1 MELSPQGI
9 ANGAGSAANE
19 LRRVLVIDDDDCI
32 GAAIQA
38 ILAGRRCETVHES
51 RACAGI
57 QRLEQSAFD
66 VVMIDIFLKGLSGL
80 DAIEYIRRGSSIPII
95 AMSGFRLRSS
105 VDAVDY
111 LAMAAL
117 RGATFCMRKPFKSV
131 QLIEAVERN
140 SCARPIDPVKAHT
153 LPDGDNSKTAALH
166 AEAAYRA

>member
-1 MELSPQGI
+1 MELSPQWI
-9 ANGAGSAANE
+9 ANGAGASAAE

-66 VVMIDIFLKGLSGL
+66 VVLIDIFLKGLSGL

-117 RGATFCMRKPFKSV
+117 RGATLCMRKPFKSM
-131 QLIEAVERN
+131 QLIEAIERSGSVLSN
-140 SCARPIDPVKAHT
+140 QPH
-153 LPDGDNSKTAALH
+153 
-166 AEAAYRA
+166 

>member
-1 MELSPQGI
+1 MELSPQRI
-9 ANGAGSAANE
+9 ANGASASAVA

-32 GAAIQA
+32 GSAIQA
-38 ILAGRRCETVHES
+38 ILAGRGCETVHES

-57 QRLEQSAFD
+57 QRLEQSVFD

-80 DAIEYIRRGSSIPII
+80 DAIEYIRRGSSIPIV

-111 LAMAAL
+111 LAMAVL
-117 RGATFCMRKPFKSV
+117 RGATYCMRKPFKSV

-140 SCARPIDPVKAHT
+140 SSARSNWPC
-153 LPDGDNSKTAALH
+153 
-166 AEAAYRA
+166 

>member
-1 MELSPQGI
+1 MELSPQRI
-9 ANGAGSAANE
+9 ANGASASALE

-32 GAAIQA
+32 GTAIQA

-57 QRLEQSAFD
+57 QRLEQSRFD
-66 VVMIDIFLKGLSGL
+66 VVMIDIFLRGLSGL

-105 VDAVDY
+105 MDAVDY
-111 LAMAAL
+111 LAMAEQ
-117 RGATFCMRKPFKSV
+117 RGATYCMRKPFKSV

-140 SCARPIDPVKAHT
+140 SSTQSHWPC
-153 LPDGDNSKTAALH
+153 
-166 AEAAYRA
+166 